1 MKTAVES
8 ILNAHDNH
16 FNKIDFSRWI
26 SKNRQKLI
34 LQESEIAEI
43 YAGICMINTKEGR
56 PFMKFKEFIESHN
69 IDPNAR
75 GSYNSP
81 M

>member
-1 MKTAVES
+1 MRTAIAQVFEK
-8 ILNAHDNH
+8 HDNS
-16 FNKIDFSRWI
+16 FDKMKFLKWI

-56 PFMKFKEFIESHN
+56 PFMKFKDFIELQN